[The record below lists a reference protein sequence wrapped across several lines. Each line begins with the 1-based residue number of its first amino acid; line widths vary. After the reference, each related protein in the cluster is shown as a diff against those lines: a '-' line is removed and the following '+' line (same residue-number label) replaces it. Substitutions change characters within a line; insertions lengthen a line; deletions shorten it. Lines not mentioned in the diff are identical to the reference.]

1 MNDVAKMNL
10 SLSEKQAVPT
20 NILIVDDLPEKHLV
34 FASILDEL
42 GQNLVMVRSGREAL
56 RCVLESE
63 FAVILL
69 DVNMPDIDG
78 FETASM
84 LRRYKK
90 TAHTPILFIT
100 AYVDDSEVARGYA
113 LGAVDYI
120 ASPVVPEILRSK
132 VKVFVELH
140 QKTQQLRAYAE
151 EREALG
157 RAAAARVA
165 AEAASERADFLS
177 QVGQQL
183 GQSLELKKTS
193 QDLLGLMVPRF
204 ASHALLALVDA
215 TGKPSVVITA
225 IGRDSMAM
233 IADVLSVWGSLDEA
247 DRRLIDI
254 EGPHFQRVNGAA
266 LYRLVHRLLDRP
278 ADEHENAAT
287 EAMAFPF
294 KAGNN
299 MHGVFV
305 LGWHRDTVWTGAQTA
320 LMREVIGRAAIA
332 FENAALYHA
341 IQEEDRRK
349 NEFLAMLAHELRN
362 PMAPIANAVYVLR
375 GLSLD
380 EPKVSWASDLIGRQ
394 VSHMSRM
401 VDDLLDVSRI
411 ARGTI
416 FIEKK
421 HLTLEALLESTV
433 EATKPVLAARSQ
445 SLVVDAMPT
454 GVILNGDALRLSQAL
469 SNLVQ
474 NASKFSEPGCEIFIR
489 VCYNPGGITISV
501 VDHGVGI
508 ESSFLPRAFDLF
520 SQGSQTL
527 DRSRGGLGIGLTLVK
542 NLIELHGGSVGAS
555 SAGTN
560 LGSTFVIKLPAT
572 QVIGPEMLTPAAVA
586 QSRTSSPARVLVVE
600 DQEDSASTLKM
611 VLALEGH
618 EVELAANGS
627 EALKRFRAFRP
638 DVVVMDL
645 GLPGMTGF
653 EVARKIRTIKGSRPL
668 LVALTGYGQ
677 AEDMANSVDAGFDHH
692 VVKPADIS
700 QLLSLIDNRRAAQPS
715 AVA

>member
-1 MNDVAKMNL
+1 MDESLARASVA
-10 SLSEKQAVPT
+10 PT

-34 FASILDEL
+34 FASILEEL

-78 FETASM
+78 FETATM
-84 LRRYKK
+84 LRRFKK

-100 AYVDDSEVARGYA
+100 AYVDNFEVSRGYA

-132 VKVFVELH
+132 VRVFVELH

-157 RAAAARVA
+157 RAEAARLA

-177 QVGQQL
+177 QAGRRL
-183 GQSLELKKTS
+183 GRSLDLKKTAVE
-193 QDLLGLMVPRF
+193 LLELTVPRF
-204 ASHALLALVDA
+204 ASYGLLALVDA
-215 TGKPSVVITA
+215 SGDPLVVNTA
-225 IGRDSMAM
+225 AQIGQTTMAADAQSMWGDLGDAERHL
-233 IADVLSVWGSLDEA
+233 IKFEGQDVQVAS
-247 DRRLIDI
+247 
-254 EGPHFQRVNGAA
+254 GAV
-266 LYRLVHRLLDRP
+266 LHGLVHRTLCAQP
-278 ADEHENAAT
+278 NEPPSP

-294 KAGNN
+294 EVGNH
-299 MHGVFV
+299 MRGVFV
-305 LGWHRDTVWTGAQTA
+305 LGQYGGIAWAVAQTA

-332 FENAALYHA
+332 FENAALYRS

-362 PMAPIANAVYVLR
+362 PMAPIANAVHVLR
-375 GLSLD
+375 SLSLD
-380 EPKVSWASDLIGRQ
+380 HPTVSWASDLIGRQ
-394 VSHMSRM
+394 VAHMARM

-416 FIEKK
+416 SIQRMPV
-421 HLTLEALLESTV
+421 TLEDLLAGTE
-433 EATKPVLAARSQ
+433 EATKPILTARSQ
-445 SLVVDAMPT
+445 TLIVDPLPE
-454 GVILNGDALRLSQAL
+454 GVSLNGDIVRLAQAL

-474 NASKFSEPGCEIFIR
+474 NASKFSEPGSEILIR
-489 VCYNPGGITISV
+489 TCYTPGNVAISV
-501 VDHGVGI
+501 VDQGVGI
-508 ESSFLPRAFDLF
+508 DQSFLPRAFDLF
-520 SQGSQTL
+520 AQDSQTL
-527 DRSRGGLGIGLTLVK
+527 DRSHGGLGIGLTLVK
-542 NLIELHGGSVGAS
+542 HLVELHGGTITAM
-555 SAGTN
+555 SAGPN
-560 LGSTFVIKLPAT
+560 LGSTFAINLPA
-572 QVIGPEMLTPAAVA
+572 A
-586 QSRTSSPARVLVVE
+586 QTVTAGLSATVPLAQPRSASPARVLVVE
-600 DQEDSASTLKM
+600 DQEDSANTLKM
-611 VLALEGH
+611 VLVLEGH

-627 EALKRFRAFRP
+627 DALTRFRTFRP

-653 EVARKIRTIKGSRPL
+653 EVARKMRSFKGKQPL

-677 AEDMANSVDAGFDHH
+677 AEDMVQSMDSGFDHH
-692 VVKPADIS
+692 VVKPADIEK
-700 QLLSLIDNRRAAQPS
+700 LLSLIEGRVSYRPT
-715 AVA
+715 AVIGT